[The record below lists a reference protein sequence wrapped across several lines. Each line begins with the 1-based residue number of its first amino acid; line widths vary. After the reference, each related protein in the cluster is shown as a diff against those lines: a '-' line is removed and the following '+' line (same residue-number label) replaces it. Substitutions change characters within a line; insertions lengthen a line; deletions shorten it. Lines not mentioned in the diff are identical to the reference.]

1 MLVHLPHCCTLQC
14 QANLEHLGAKGMV
27 SLGKG
32 RGVCSISLCWILSM
46 FFIILFIGASNA
58 ISLSSRCPLW
68 KKEHSWCIWWETRN
82 LLSLC
87 MLPWPQTWWFGREFL
102 SCLSGSCVGTNSDLC
117 WLVRNHG
124 SLPAELLM
132 YLSTDHPPTEM
143 VILPNS
149 SFASEWSNPEF
160 FSLWRISVFFS
171 SNKKNSQISCTSDR
185 FSVLLWPDY
194 LEYLFFL

>member
-1 MLVHLPHCCTLQC
+1 MHLHHCCTPKC

-32 RGVCSISLCWILSM
+32 RDVCSVSVCWILSI

-58 ISLSSRCPLW
+58 ILLSSRCPLW
-68 KKEHSWCIWWETRN
+68 KKNKKHSWCIWWEIRN

-87 MLPWPQTWWFGREFL
+87 MLPWPQTWWFGLEFL

-117 WLVRNHG
+117 WLVQNHG
-124 SLPAELLM
+124 SLPAELLI

-149 SFASEWSNPEF
+149 SFSSEWSNPEF
-160 FSLWRISVFFS
+160 FFFTLKDF
-171 SNKKNSQISCTSDR
+171 NVLLKQQKNPQISCTSDR

-194 LEYLFFL
+194 LEFW